1 MSVTSD
7 PTAGKTKATYQPQLG
22 DPAAPADSDPF
33 FLVAD
38 GGSSVPI
45 VGFAAWERSFAA
57 NAAASY
63 GRLINHAYINANAV
77 ASGGG
82 SMSVE

>member
-1 MSVTSD
+1 
-7 PTAGKTKATYQPQLG
+7 
-22 DPAAPADSDPF
+22 
-33 FLVAD
+33 

-77 ASGGG
+77 ASGGLIMMPLPIFLDG
-82 SMSVE
+82 ASTP